1 VQEKLEK
8 IYSECVRELKSIEID
23 ISDSR
28 KVGTIEISISK
39 RNNKRYGC
47 CKQDEPD
54 IKTKHIEKIGKR
66 KVVRYE
72 KYNKHYIEISPW
84 VLELDKDIIKNTILH
99 EIIHCLPKCNNH
111 GKEFKN
117 YAKYINN
124 KLGYNIS
131 RLGNKKEDYQKSNI
145 NYEEK
150 QEYNYH
156 IQCTNCGQ
164 SFYRKR
170 LNKNFVRKYRCG
182 KCGEKFQ
189 IEYIQKV

>member
-1 VQEKLEK
+1 MQEKLEK

-182 KCGEKFQ
+182 KCGSKFQ